1 MSGGLRSATLSVAS
15 FMVATGLLAVITAT
29 LIGVALTARHIVPDE
44 DSIT

>member
-15 FMVATGLLAVITAT
+15 FAVATGILAVITAA
-29 LIGVALTARHIVPDE
+29 LIGVALTAKHIAPDE